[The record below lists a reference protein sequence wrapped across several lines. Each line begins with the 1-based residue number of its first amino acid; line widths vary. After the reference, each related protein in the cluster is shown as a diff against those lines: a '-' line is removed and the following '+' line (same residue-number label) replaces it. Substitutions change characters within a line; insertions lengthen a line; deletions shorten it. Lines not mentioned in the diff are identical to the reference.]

1 MIENLVIVESP
12 AKAKT
17 IERFLGENYVVKS
30 SFGHIRDL
38 EKKDLGIDIEHN
50 FQPKYEISPDK
61 KAIVKEAAKYVGIST
76 GIALGIFCF
85 VGMIF
90 DLYYGGNFSLSGYQF
105 TKMVVGCVVVGW
117 GFGVP
122 AVVYRKENMP
132 MPIRVVIHMGS
143 GCVIY
148 TLVACWAGWIDLS
161 AGLWQGIGMIAAQLA
176 AAFLIWFF
184 FLLHYRREA
193 KEMNER
199 IQEMKKGKD

>member
-1 MIENLVIVESP
+1 
-12 AKAKT
+12 
-17 IERFLGENYVVKS
+17 
-30 SFGHIRDL
+30 
-38 EKKDLGIDIEHN
+38 
-50 FQPKYEISPDK
+50 
-61 KAIVKEAAKYVGIST
+61 
-76 GIALGIFCF
+76 
-85 VGMIF
+85 
-90 DLYYGGNFSLSGYQF
+90 
-105 TKMVVGCVVVGW
+105 
-117 GFGVP
+117 
-122 AVVYRKENMP
+122 

-176 AAFLIWFF
+176 AAFLIWVF